1 MSSRP
6 VKALIEDIL
15 EAIGKI
21 DRYLAGMDKAG
32 FLADSKTVDSVIR
45 NLEIIGEATKR
56 LPKSI
61 KDAYPSVPW
70 GQIVGLRN
78 RVIHDYF
85 GVDLE
90 LVWTIVKNDMPSY
103 QHALAGILQTRGD
116 I

>member
-21 DRYLAGMDKAG
+21 DRYLSSMGKAE
-32 FLADSKTVDSVIR
+32 FLADTKTVDAVIR
-45 NLEIIGEATKR
+45 NLEIIGEATNR
-56 LPKSI
+56 LPKSVTGHYR
-61 KDAYPSVPW
+61 DVPW
-70 GQIVGLRN
+70 AQIVGLRN

-90 LVWTIVKNDMPSY
+90 LVWTIIKDDLPPFRDSIRK
-103 QHALAGILQTRGD
+103 ILLSL
-116 I
+116 